1 VDGLAGQALR
11 PLYYFLRA
19 WKHAHIGSAYVCSRA
34 SILHLET
41 SVHMHETQGAA
52 KITGKLVTM
61 RFVDTSDA
69 TIGKGGKS

>member
-1 VDGLAGQALR
+1 
-11 PLYYFLRA
+11 
-19 WKHAHIGSAYVCSRA
+19 
-34 SILHLET
+34 
-41 SVHMHETQGAA
+41 MHETQGAA